1 MKKYTTVLVSLM
13 VSAVALFT
21 PSCVNDLDVSPIDP
35 DINSPDKVLNS
46 IEAFQQLLAKCY
58 GSLAV
63 SASEGPDSSPDISGI
78 DGGFGQ
84 YMRAL
89 FNVCTLPT
97 DEASCTWNDQT
108 IRSLHGLS
116 WTTSDVFVTA
126 MFSRIYYQVGLCN
139 EFIRQAHAAPADL
152 QGAEMDYMVAQARA
166 LRALSYYHAI
176 DLFGNVP
183 FATEEDPISA
193 TEGPDQVSR
202 YQLYEWLVDEIG
214 GENGFRKDLRP
225 AAGTEYGRCSQ
236 EFATM
241 LLAKLYLNSEIFTNC
256 DDPKYGGEGRPAI
269 AGEWDKCI
277 EECRSIISS
286 YPLDTRYPYLF
297 SADNNL
303 FKEII
308 FAVQSD
314 ADLIQ
319 SYGNT
324 NFIIKSSIVS
334 GNSAWQAA
342 LGVNDGWG
350 GLVVT
355 AQLIDLFAGNEET
368 DARYI
373 FTDGVEFGDPHIK
386 NVLDQSDFT
395 NGYCQMKFTNL
406 NHDGTNI
413 SSTAGYPNTDYPIFR
428 ASDAYLMLAEA
439 QLRRGSI
446 DAEGLEAFNA
456 VRERAGL
463 EPLSTVT
470 LDDIIDERG
479 REFYWENMR
488 RQDLIRFGLFT
499 TDDYVWEWK
508 GGTYDGQGVDDH
520 FNLFPIPTTEIN
532 ASGKLEQ
539 NPGYG
544 GM

>member
-1 MKKYTTVLVSLM
+1 MCPSLPRM
-13 VSAVALFT
+13 MQSAR
-21 PSCVNDLDVSPIDP
+21 P
-35 DINSPDKVLNS
+35 
-46 IEAFQQLLAKCY
+46 
-58 GSLAV
+58 
-63 SASEGPDSSPDISGI
+63 
-78 DGGFGQ
+78 
-84 YMRAL
+84 
-89 FNVCTLPT
+89 
-97 DEASCTWNDQT
+97 
-108 IRSLHGLS
+108 
-116 WTTSDVFVTA
+116 
-126 MFSRIYYQVGLCN
+126 
-139 EFIRQAHAAPADL
+139 
-152 QGAEMDYMVAQARA
+152 
-166 LRALSYYHAI
+166 
-176 DLFGNVP
+176 
-183 FATEEDPISA
+183 
-193 TEGPDQVSR
+193 
-202 YQLYEWLVDEIG
+202 LYEWLVEEIG
-214 GENGFRKDLRP
+214 GEDGFRNDLRP

-236 EFATM
+236 EFATI

-256 DDPKYGGEGRPAI
+256 DDPKYGGEGRSAI
-269 AGEWDKCI
+269 QGEWDKCI
-277 EECRSIISS
+277 EECRNIINS
-286 YPLDTRYPYLF
+286 YSLDTPYPHLF

-303 FKEII
+303 FNEII

-334 GNSAWQAA
+334 GNSEWQAA

-355 AQLIDLFAGNEET
+355 SQLIDLFAGEEST

-373 FTDGVEFGDPHIK
+373 FTDGSEFGDPHIK

-532 ASGKLEQ
+532 TSGKLEQ
-539 NPGYG
+539 NPGY
-544 GM
+544 

>member
-1 MKKYTTVLVSLM
+1 MM
-13 VSAVALFT
+13 SAAAMFSV
-21 PSCVNDLDVSPIDP
+21 SCVNDLDVSPIDP
-35 DINSPDKVLNS
+35 DVNSPDKVLTS
-46 IEAFQQLLAKCY
+46 IEAYQQLLAKCY
-58 GSLAV
+58 SSLAV

-89 FNVCTLPT
+89 FNLCTLPT

-126 MFSRIYYQVGLCN
+126 MFSRIYYQISLCN
-139 EFIRQAHAAPADL
+139 EFIRQANNAPEDL
-152 QGAEMDYMVAQARA
+152 KGEEMDYMVAQARA

-183 FATEEDPISA
+183 FATEEDPVSVS
-193 TEGPDQVSR
+193 EGPDQVSR

-214 GENGFRKDLRP
+214 GENGFRNDLRE
-225 AAGTEYGRCSQ
+225 ASMTEYGRCSQ

-256 DDPKYGGEGRPAI
+256 DDPKYGGEGRSAI
-269 AGEWDKCI
+269 QGEWNKCI
-277 EECRSIISS
+277 EECQEIIRK
-286 YPLDTRYPYLF
+286 YPLDTPYPYLF

-303 FKEII
+303 FNEII

-314 ADLIQ
+314 ADMIQ

-334 GNSAWQAA
+334 GNSEWQAA

-355 AQLIDLFAGNEET
+355 SQLIDLFAGEESA

-373 FTDGVEFGDPHIK
+373 FTDGSEFGDPHIK

-406 NHDGTNI
+406 NHDSTNI
-413 SSTAGYPNTDYPIFR
+413 SSTAGFPNTDYPIFR
-428 ASDAYLMLAEA
+428 AADAYLMLAEA

-499 TDDYVWEWK
+499 TDDYMWEWK
-508 GGTYDGQGVDDH
+508 GGVYDGQSVDDH

-539 NPGYG
+539 NPGY
-544 GM
+544 

>member
-1 MKKYTTVLVSLM
+1 MLVS
-13 VSAVALFT
+13 VSALFAV
-21 PSCVNDLDVSPIDP
+21 SCVNDLDVAPIDP
-35 DINSPDKVLNS
+35 DIQSPDKVLTS
-46 IEAFQQLLAKCY
+46 IEAYQQLLAKCY
-58 GSLAV
+58 SSLAV

-108 IRSLHGLS
+108 IKSLHGLS

-126 MFSRIYYQVGLCN
+126 MFSRIFYQVSLCN
-139 EFIRQAHAAPADL
+139 EFIRQANNASDDL
-152 QGAEMDYMVAQARA
+152 KGEEMDYMIAQARA

-183 FATEEDPISA
+183 FSTEEDPISVS
-193 TEGPDQVSR
+193 EGPDQISR

-214 GENGFRKDLRP
+214 GENGFRDDLRP

-236 EFATM
+236 EFATI

-256 DDPKYGGEGRPAI
+256 DDPKYGGEGRAPMS
-269 AGEWDKCI
+269 GEWDKCI
-277 EECRSIISS
+277 EECNKIISA
-286 YPLDTRYPYLF
+286 YPLDTPYPYLF

-303 FKEII
+303 FNEII

-314 ADLIQ
+314 ADMIQ

-324 NFIIKSSIVS
+324 NFVIKSSIVS
-334 GNSAWQAA
+334 GNSEWQAA

-355 AQLIDLFAGNEET
+355 AQLIDLFDAAN

-373 FTDGVEFGDPHIK
+373 FTDGAEFGDPHIK
-386 NVLDQSDFT
+386 EVLDQSDFT

-406 NHDGTNI
+406 NHDGSTI
-413 SSTAGYPNTDYPIFR
+413 TSTAAYPNTDYPIFR
-428 ASDAYLMLAEA
+428 AADAYLMLAEA
-439 QLRRGSI
+439 ELRRGGI
-446 DAEGLEAFNA
+446 GTDGLEAFNA

-463 EPLSTVT
+463 NPLSTVT

-499 TDDYVWEWK
+499 SNDYVWEWK
-508 GGTYDGQGVDDH
+508 GGIYDGQGVDDR
-520 FNLFPIPTTEIN
+520 FNLFPIPSTEIN
-532 ASGKLEQ
+532 ASSKLEQ
-539 NPGYG
+539 NPGY
-544 GM
+544 

>member
-1 MKKYTTVLVSLM
+1 M

-35 DINSPDKVLNS
+35 DINSPDKVLTS
-46 IEAFQQLLAKCY
+46 IEAYQQLLAKCY

-63 SASEGPDSSPDISGI
+63 SASEGPDSDPDISGI

-126 MFSRIYYQVGLCN
+126 MFSRIYYQIGLCN

-152 QGAEMDYMVAQARA
+152 QGAEMDYMIAQARA

-241 LLAKLYLNSEIFTNC
+241 LLAKLYLNSKIFTNC

-286 YPLDTRYPYLF
+286 YPLDTPYPYLF

-303 FKEII
+303 FNEII

-314 ADLIQ
+314 ADMIQ

-324 NFIIKSSIVS
+324 NFVIKSSIVS

-508 GGTYDGQGVDDH
+508 GGTYDGQGVDSH

-532 ASGKLEQ
+532 TSNKLEQ

>member
-1 MKKYTTVLVSLM
+1 MKKYTKIFISLLVSA
-13 VSAVALFT
+13 AVAV
-21 PSCVNDLDVSPIDP
+21 SCVNDLDVSPIDP
-35 DINSPDKVLNS
+35 DVNSPDKVLTS
-46 IEAFQQLLAKCY
+46 LDAYQQLLAKCY
-58 GSLAV
+58 SSLAV
-63 SASEGPDSSPDISGI
+63 SASEGPNSSPDIEGI

-97 DEASCTWNDQT
+97 DEASCVWNDQT
-108 IRSLHGLS
+108 IKSLHGLS

-126 MFSRIYYQVGLCN
+126 MFSRIYYQIGLCN
-139 EFIRQAHAAPADL
+139 EFIRQANSASEDL
-152 QGAEMDYMVAQARA
+152 KGEEMDYMIAQARA

-183 FATEEDPISA
+183 FSTEDDPISV
-193 TEGPDQVSR
+193 TEGPDQISR
-202 YQLYEWLVDEIG
+202 YQLYEWLVDEIA
-214 GENGFRKDLRP
+214 GENGFREGLRP

-236 EFATM
+236 EFATI
-241 LLAKLYLNSEIFTNC
+241 LLAKLYLNAEVFTSC
-256 DDPKYGGEGRPAI
+256 DDPKYGGEGRGAVS
-269 AGEWDKCI
+269 AWDECI
-277 EECRSIISS
+277 EECQKIISA
-286 YPLDTRYPYLF
+286 YPLKTEYPYLF

-303 FKEII
+303 FDEII

-314 ADLIQ
+314 ADQIQ

-355 AQLIDLFAGNEET
+355 PQLLDLFESG
-368 DARYI
+368 DKRYL
-373 FTDGVEFGDPHIK
+373 FTDGVAFGDPHTRE
-386 NVLDQSDFT
+386 VVDWSDFS

-406 NHDGTNI
+406 NHDGSQI
-413 SSTAGYPNTDYPIFR
+413 SSTAGFPNTDYPIFR

-439 QLRRGSI
+439 ELRRGGI
-446 DAEGLEAFNA
+446 QTDGEDAFNA

-463 EPLSTVT
+463 EPMTGIT
-470 LDDIIDERG
+470 LEDIIDERG

-488 RQDLIRFGLFT
+488 RQDLIRFGLLT
-499 TDDYVWEWK
+499 SDTYLWDWK
-508 GGTYDGQGVDDH
+508 GGIYEGQGVADR
-520 FNLFPIPTTEIN
+520 FNLFPIPSTEIN
-532 ASGKLEQ
+532 ANGKLEQ
-539 NPGYG
+539 NPGY
-544 GM
+544 